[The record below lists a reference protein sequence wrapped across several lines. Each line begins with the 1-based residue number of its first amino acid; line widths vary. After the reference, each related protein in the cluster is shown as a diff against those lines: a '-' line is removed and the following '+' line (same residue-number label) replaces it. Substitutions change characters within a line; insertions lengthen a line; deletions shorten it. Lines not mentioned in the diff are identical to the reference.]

1 MKDPPPVFSP
11 ASQSVTLP
19 SLKSGWRFIKRE
31 TEQASKT
38 TDRPFLPTLLSQDRG
53 RERNSSVVHF
63 FFFFSLLSAKE
74 RKLFLMN
81 TENETKE
88 KERKKELKFIQR
100 YYEMHRRRSPWIN
113 PCSRSFTAD
122 RSRMNASFP
131 QNGSGRSRWSTGWNA
146 TRKYGVWT
154 NESPNAPRIIAPLLI
169 QIRERASSSSSSPP
183 RRRAYCNTSFENSHH
198 WVPHPWGA
206 CSRVTL
212 VT

>member
-31 TEQASKT
+31 TEQANKT

-131 QNGSGRSRWSTGWNA
+131 QNGNGRSCWSDGLKRDAKIW
-146 TRKYGVWT
+146 RV

>member
-31 TEQASKT
+31 TEQANKT

-63 FFFFSLLSAKE
+63 FFFFHFFQRKRESSFWWIQRTKRKKKKE
-74 RKLFLMN
+74 RKN
-81 TENETKE
+81 WNSYNDITRCTDVDP
-88 KERKKELKFIQR
+88 RELI
-100 YYEMHRRRSPWIN
+100 HAPGA
-113 PCSRSFTAD
+113 SRPIVHGWT
-122 RSRMNASFP
+122 ASFP
-131 QNGSGRSRWSTGWNA
+131 QNGNGRSCWSDGLKRDAKIW
-146 TRKYGVWT
+146 RV

>member
-1 MKDPPPVFSP
+1 MSGISFIRTRQEEDLVDPTRGSFLFFFFPPLFPFLWLNSIKRIPESVLSYHGLEKLRGRM
-11 ASQSVTLP
+11 ASERFFFLSFP

-100 YYEMHRRRSPWIN
+100 YYEMHRRRSP
-113 PCSRSFTAD
+113 
-122 RSRMNASFP
+122 
-131 QNGSGRSRWSTGWNA
+131 
-146 TRKYGVWT
+146 
-154 NESPNAPRIIAPLLI
+154 
-169 QIRERASSSSSSPP
+169 
-183 RRRAYCNTSFENSHH
+183 
-198 WVPHPWGA
+198 
-206 CSRVTL
+206 
-212 VT
+212 